1 MPTVNQPK
9 FLCDD
14 NLGKLARYLRMLGY
28 DTFFEK
34 TLDDARL
41 LSTMLKENRIVLTR
55 DRKLIK
61 RLPAG
66 RFVLI
71 EDDSPEEQ
79 LKSVL
84 KNRGIKP
91 DRDAFFSRCLE
102 CNEPCVEISRDEIEE
117 KVFPYILKKHEN
129 FSKCPAC
136 GRIFWPG
143 SHYKDMVRKLDSI
156 LR

>member
-1 MPTVNQPK
+1 MSIVEPPK

-14 NLGKLARYLRMLGY
+14 NLGKLARYLRTVGC

-41 LSTMLKENRIVLTR
+41 LSTMLKENRLVLTR
-55 DRKLIK
+55 DRKLVK
-61 RLPAG
+61 RLPQG
-66 RFVLI
+66 RFLLI
-71 EDDSPEEQ
+71 ETDSPEEQ

-84 KNRGIKP
+84 KNFDIKP
-91 DRDAFFSRCLE
+91 DREAFFSRCLE

-117 KVFPYILKKHEN
+117 KVFPYILKKHES
-129 FSKCPAC
+129 FTKCPAC

-156 LR
+156 LS

>member
-14 NLGKLARYLRMLGY
+14 NLGKLARYLRLLGY

-71 EDDSPEEQ
+71 EDDSPETQ
-79 LKSVL
+79 IKSVIGQL
-84 KNRGIKP
+84 VLKP

-117 KVFPYILKKHEN
+117 KVFPYILKKHES